1 MPYLLIYNVAYKT
14 FCTSEYTNLP
24 YYFYKCSVAIT
35 YTNHNVSMS
44 MIKNASVVSFPA
56 FSFQL
61 SILTVI

>member
-14 FCTSEYTNLP
+14 FCTSEYTN
-24 YYFYKCSVAIT
+24 FYKCSVAIT